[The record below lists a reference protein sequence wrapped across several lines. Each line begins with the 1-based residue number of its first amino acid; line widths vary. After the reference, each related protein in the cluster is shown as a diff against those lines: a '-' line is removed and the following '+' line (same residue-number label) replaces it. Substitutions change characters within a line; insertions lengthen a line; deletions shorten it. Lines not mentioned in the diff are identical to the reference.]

1 MLLHSHKMYIL
12 CCLLGKFPVPIF
24 IQLLKMIF
32 QLKYILLLNN
42 ILLDSAVLRRDQG
55 VMKRINDLSSMLL
68 EQYRITWSTPRS
80 YSEEDP
86 FILVPSS
93 LQYV

>member
-12 CCLLGKFPVPIF
+12 CYLLGKFLGHIF

-42 ILLDSAVLRRDQG
+42 ILLNSA
-55 VMKRINDLSSMLL
+55 
-68 EQYRITWSTPRS
+68 
-80 YSEEDP
+80 
-86 FILVPSS
+86 IL
-93 LQYV
+93 